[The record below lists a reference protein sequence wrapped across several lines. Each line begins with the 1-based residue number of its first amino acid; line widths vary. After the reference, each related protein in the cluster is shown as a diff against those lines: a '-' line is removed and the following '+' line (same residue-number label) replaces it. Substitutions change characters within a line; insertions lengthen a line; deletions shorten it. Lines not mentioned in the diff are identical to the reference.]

1 MTAVLVTAVATVTVV
16 PAVSHFSVL
25 VISSVPI
32 TTAIITTRASSTASI
47 LSSVTSTC
55 CIRVISRTMQAVF
68 MLCHG
73 WLLVAFF
80 VRQVCRQ
87 PSLIRRDIESN
98 AETVSEASNKS
109 PTTQH
114 HPGSSASPPPPQ
126 PSLRR
131 HSSHTT
137 RALKGLHTT
146 NTHTYAASNEPCSQ
160 YTLLHPAN
168 LVTPSTGTQCYCTVF
183 HHST

>member
-1 MTAVLVTAVATVTVV
+1 MVPGAVLMTASRVTVAATVTVV

-25 VISSVPI
+25 IISSVSI
-32 TTAIITTRASSTASI
+32 TTAIITTRASTTASI

-55 CIRVISRTMQAVF
+55 CIRVVSRTMQAVF

-73 WLLVAFF
+73 CVF
-80 VRQVCRQ
+80 VCQLCRQ
-87 PSLIRRDIESN
+87 PSLIRCPIESN

-109 PTTQH
+109 LVHPHPPLPPSPHFDVTHPTQH
-114 HPGSSASPPPPQ
+114 AP
-126 PSLRR
+126 
-131 HSSHTT
+131 
-137 RALKGLHTT
+137 LKGYTLP
-146 NTHTYAASNEPCSQ
+146 THTYAASNESCSR